1 MKFKC
6 LGMNSSWLEWDLS
19 CGRRHEQQWRW
30 GENKTNENAKTQ
42 ILDAELNWWIFQ
54 PTYNYCKFYEPKLV
68 EGVCSFNKDNVIDC
82 APDAEFTF
90 APFNM
95 DSSVATEN
103 NMVGIFIFI
112 LPHFANVFHSILN
125 PRQLKMKWEQPGFSL
140 IQYKAVYTMIR
151 SNSGSRLTF
160 GLWKIRFSFFL
171 AKSRIKICCKQ

>member
-1 MKFKC
+1 MRFKC

-103 NMVGIFIFI
+103 NMVGIFIKI
-112 LPHFANVFHSILN
+112 KLAKHPLLVV
-125 PRQLKMKWEQPGFSL
+125 
-140 IQYKAVYTMIR
+140 QYCSQYIWTPTID
-151 SNSGSRLTF
+151 
-160 GLWKIRFSFFL
+160 SFFMIGLL
-171 AKSRIKICCKQ
+171 AGSFIFGVLSDKIGRRHAPWSQSLQPA